1 MKRFL
6 RRRWF
11 LLGLVSALVLGFW
24 QAPALKPYTDQ
35 VPRALLVAAVMFGM
49 ALPLEARRMWLAIRR
64 PQAVLVAVGVTFGLI
79 PLLAWSITGALP
91 LPIAAGVMIAASV
104 PCTIATASV
113 WTRRAG
119 GNDAVSLLVTML
131 TNLSC
136 FLVTPA
142 WLYLALG
149 ELAARAQGTLDPVRL
164 IKRLALVVLLP
175 VLAAQGLR
183 LWRRVGRWATEHKVP
198 LGVAC
203 QLGTLTMVLVGA
215 TRSGTV
221 IRNMNGW
228 QSPWSDLVLMVLV
241 VNGLHMLGLFTA
253 VALARGLGVS
263 REDRIA
269 VGFSGSQKTLLVG
282 LDVASEYVTIFGGL
296 ALLPMIAYHGCQ
308 LMFDTVVADRFRRR
322 GEEQA
327 AAEENGEAALADT
340 T

>member
-6 RRRWF
+6 VRRWF

-24 QAPALKPYTDQ
+24 QAPVLKPYTDR

-49 ALPLEARRMWLAIRR
+49 ALPLEARRMWQAIRR
-64 PQAVLVAVGVTFGLI
+64 PHAVLVAVAVTFGLI
-79 PLLAWSITGALP
+79 PLVAWSVTAALP

-119 GNDAVSLLVTML
+119 GNDAVSLLVTMV

-164 IKRLALVVLLP
+164 VKRLALVVMVP

-183 LWRRVGRWATEHKVP
+183 LWRPLAQWATRRKIP

-203 QLGTLTMVLVGA
+203 QLGTLTMVLIGA

-221 IRNMNGW
+221 IRSMNGT
-228 QSPWSDLVLMVLV
+228 SFPWSELVLMVLA
-241 VNGLHMLGLFTA
+241 VNGLHMLGLFAA
-253 VALARGLGVS
+253 VGAARALGVP

-322 GEEQA
+322 GQEA
-327 AAEENGEAALADT
+327 VCEENDEAALADT

>member
-6 RRRWF
+6 VRRWF

-64 PQAVLVAVGVTFGLI
+64 PHAVLVAVGVTFGLI

-164 IKRLALVVLLP
+164 IKRLALVVLVP

-183 LWRRVGRWATEHKVP
+183 LWRGVGRWATEHKVP

-221 IRNMNGW
+221 LRNMNGW

-253 VALARGLGVS
+253 VTVARSLGIP

-308 LMFDTVVADRFRRR
+308 LMFDTVVADRFRRH
-322 GEEQA
+322 GQQQ